1 MLFIAELASY
11 GVATIIFAN
20 KIYNAH
26 ISRKVFIWIHVL
38 CYLLLA
44 LCNFYCDHV
53 TFVLAFSLLL
63 VLQLILIKFSIQDLR
78 FSSIFGTFFILYS
91 LNVIITF
98 SVKCV
103 GNLTSEQGIYIEAL
117 FSVLILLGCL
127 ILCFHPKLSSTTR
140 QIICSLPRKV
150 KVLTTLAFGTNA
162 LLLPL
167 FFSNPI
173 LNDNSAWSLLARI
186 LLFVLSLFI
195 CTLFP
200 ILLITTIT
208 NIHLRRQT
216 IDFEHNLQIQADHY
230 AALAK
235 SNFELRRFRH
245 DFKNVKIGL
254 SKYIEQQDI
263 PSALALLESGEDTMH
278 AAEDILPFDCGN
290 GIIDA
295 LLADKQTKAL
305 DKNISIRFDGAI
317 PSLSKL
323 APIDLCV
330 IFGNTIDN
338 AVEACEQLPAEQ
350 EKVIQISAQCSC
362 GFLFIKIQNPTATPV
377 VIRNNMITTTKND
390 RSAHGFGLY
399 SLEQTIKK
407 YDGTIKL
414 SYENYIFT
422 LEITLPLC

>member
-1 MLFIAELASY
+1 MLYIAELSLYWFALILI
-11 GVATIIFAN
+11 AT
-20 KIYNAH
+20 KIYNY
-26 ISRKVFIWIHVL
+26 SLTNKTPVWIHAF
-38 CYLLLA
+38 CYGLLIFFSFA
-44 LCNFYCDHV
+44 LDH
-53 TFVLAFSLLL
+53 AFFIYIFSIFQ
-63 VLQLILIKFSIQDLR
+63 VIQLILIRFSFRDFKLPSIAGTYFFLYSFNIIVAFSIQCVVNFDTPVLRYMELLLNFLTFIGCTLLCTIPR
-78 FSSIFGTFFILYS
+78 FST
-91 LNVIITF
+91 
-98 SVKCV
+98 
-103 GNLTSEQGIYIEAL
+103 A
-117 FSVLILLGCL
+117 
-127 ILCFHPKLSSTTR
+127 TR
-140 QIICSLPRKV
+140 QIVLTLPRKV
-150 KVLTTLAFGTNA
+150 KLLTVFAFATNA
-162 LLLPL
+162 VLMPL

-173 LNDNSAWSLLARI
+173 LNDNSSWSQIIRI
-186 LLFVLSLFI
+186 LLFFLSLFI
-195 CTLFP
+195 CTVFP
-200 ILLITTIT
+200 ILLITSIT
-208 NIHLRRQT
+208 NIHLRRQAR
-216 IDFEHNLQIQADHY
+216 DFEQNLQIQADHY
-230 AALAK
+230 ATLAK

-263 PSALALLESGEDTMH
+263 PSALALLESGEDTMR

-338 AVEACEQLPAEQ
+338 AVEACEQLLAEQ

-362 GFLFIKIQNPTATPV
+362 GFLFIKIQNPTAAPV